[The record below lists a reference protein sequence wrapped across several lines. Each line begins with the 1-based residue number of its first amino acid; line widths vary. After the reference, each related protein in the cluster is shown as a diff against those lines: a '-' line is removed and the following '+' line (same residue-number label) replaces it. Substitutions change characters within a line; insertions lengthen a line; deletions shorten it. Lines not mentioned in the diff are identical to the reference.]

1 MELNLSGAD
10 REQGLQWV
18 WGWLWGRS
26 SHLPHENPLSFA
38 YLKGQAWG
46 GDSTPRHSRW
56 GAQGPLRGGLKA
68 LGWQRTQWSHS
79 HQWGSQQG
87 LGGLHSPAEGPTSSG
102 SSSGG
107 GKGCQWWRGGTR
119 CSPSTHS
126 PRPTRRTRSVSLG
139 QAGGGG
145 RTRRGV
151 SSAGI
156 WLPADGGTAAAVIS
170 GAN

>member
-1 MELNLSGAD
+1 MGVGLLVGQELPFTPRGPPVICLLKVAGVGGGGTAPQGTAGGGHRGLSGVAS
-10 REQGLQWV
+10 R
-18 WGWLWGRS
+18 
-26 SHLPHENPLSFA
+26 H
-38 YLKGQAWG
+38 WG
-46 GDSTPRHSRW
+46 GEGHS
-56 GAQGPLRGGLKA
+56 GATAISGGPSRV
-68 LGWQRTQWSHS
+68 W
-79 HQWGSQQG
+79 
-87 LGGLHSPAEGPTSSG
+87 GGLHSPAEGPTSSG

-145 RTRRGV
+145 CTRRGF